1 MTVYVVLLR
10 GVNVGGHRRVS
21 ATDLRAAAADV
32 GLRDAATYATS
43 GNLVATSDGGSTG
56 ADGAAHPSAELSAA
70 LSAALAARVGG
81 DVPLVV
87 VPAARWADLVAA
99 NPFPAAARDDPG
111 HLQLHLGPEPV
122 DDDGV
127 ARLAATHDGPESLAT
142 ARGALYVHYTAGIG
156 RSRLSSARLDRA
168 TATWTTGRN
177 WRTVLRLLQMT
188 GLTP

>member
-21 ATDLRAAAADV
+21 AADLRAAAAGV

-43 GNLVATSDGGSTG
+43 GNLVATSEGGSTG
-56 ADGAAHPSAELSAA
+56 ADGVARLEVELT
-70 LSAALAARVGG
+70 AALAARVG
-81 DVPLVV
+81 DAVPLAV

-99 NPFPAAARDDPG
+99 NPFPAVARDDPG

-127 ARLAATHDGPESLAT
+127 ARLAAAHDGPEHLAT
-142 ARGALYVHYTAGIG
+142 AHGALYVHYTAGIG
-156 RSRLSSARLDRA
+156 RSRLTSARLDRA
-168 TATWTTGRN
+168 TGPWTTGRN
-177 WRTVLRLLQMT
+177 WRTVLRLQQMT